1 MQKSELQQNAIF
13 VQSRRTQWWCYPKGK
28 ITSKRQSLTHSLSLS
43 LCLSRWHTIL
53 QLFAGRSESMAAKR
67 LVIVVDGTAA
77 MGPYW
82 RTIVSDY
89 LEKIIR
95 YNTTLSLS
103 LSSVLLNCVYGL
115 DIILCS
121 SHNVVLDDI

>member
-1 MQKSELQQNAIF
+1 
-13 VQSRRTQWWCYPKGK
+13 
-28 ITSKRQSLTHSLSLS
+28 
-43 LCLSRWHTIL
+43 
-53 QLFAGRSESMAAKR
+53 MAAKR

-103 LSSVLLNCVYGL
+103 LSLFG
-115 DIILCS
+115 IIELRLWLRY
-121 SHNVVLDDI
+121 NIM